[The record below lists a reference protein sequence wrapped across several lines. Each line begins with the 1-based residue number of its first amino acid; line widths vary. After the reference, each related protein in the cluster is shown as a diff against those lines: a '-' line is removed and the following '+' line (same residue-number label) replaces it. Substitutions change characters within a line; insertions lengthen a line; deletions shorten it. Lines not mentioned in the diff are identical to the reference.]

1 MRLASLLWWGAEVRD
16 DAREL
21 HEKRDQ
27 VLAFL
32 ENELDNPATANRVE
46 EVLGPSSM
54 LPEVMAACARLNISL
69 LPDTDDCEGGY
80 AFIDESMRAPRA
92 WDVLS
97 KLKTAYLNCVNGV
110 AFQNEQIGI
119 LVADLR
125 ARRGELAVLKAKREL
140 HSLVSSLESPSSCT
154 TTLASDESEVAIS
167 NSLVCIAHAKL
178 DLEDRLNKRRQQQ
191 KRKDEI
197 ADVILRKLCA
207 ALQLAAFSPQMMTGC
222 SSVRA
227 PASADCPAHR
237 DRGKKDFDE
246 QAAGAHDATRA
257 SRRLDNSTKVRR
269 RHGARAEVSYSD
281 AEIKSLL
288 KSLD

>member
-1 MRLASLLWWGAEVRD
+1 
-16 DAREL
+16 
-21 HEKRDQ
+21 
-27 VLAFL
+27 
-32 ENELDNPATANRVE
+32 
-46 EVLGPSSM
+46 M

-97 KLKTAYLNCVNGV
+97 KIKTAYLNCVNGV

-119 LVADLR
+119 LVADLQ

-154 TTLASDESEVAIS
+154 TTLASDESEVPSPARPPVPTRPQRTPTQRPGLLLARTLTLAWRVACLQDPIS
-167 NSLVCIAHAKL
+167 HSLVCIAYTKL

-222 SSVRA
+222 CSVIA
-227 PASADCPAHR
+227 PASADCQAHR
-237 DRGKKDFDE
+237 DRGKKDVDE
-246 QAAGAHDATRA
+246 QAAGTHEA
-257 SRRLDNSTKVRR
+257 SASCRLDNSAKVRR